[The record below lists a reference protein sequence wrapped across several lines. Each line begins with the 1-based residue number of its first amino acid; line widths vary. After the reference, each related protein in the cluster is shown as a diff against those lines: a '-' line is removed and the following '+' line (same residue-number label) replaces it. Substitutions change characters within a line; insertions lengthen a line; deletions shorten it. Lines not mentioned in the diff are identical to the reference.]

1 MHVTY
6 FDYLCQV
13 YNNDSTK
20 TLTIKKQNSMTNY
33 TTTGAGAQSMVS
45 ALFKSL
51 YMQMAAA
58 LTLTGLTAYFTSQSQ
73 AFWATLATN
82 PSLLWILLFA
92 QIGLVI
98 WLSARVMRMSIG
110 MATILFIAYSVLT
123 GITLSSI
130 FLVYDMGT
138 ISTTFFVTAGTFL
151 TMSIVGYTTR
161 MDLSRIGNL
170 LLMLLIGV
178 IIATIVNIFVASSTL
193 YWVITYVGVVVF
205 VGLIAWDT
213 QKLRTLFL
221 EYGSADEG
229 GQRLALLGALTLYLD
244 FINLFLH
251 LLRIFGGN
259 RD

>member
-1 MHVTY
+1 
-6 FDYLCQV
+6 
-13 YNNDSTK
+13 
-20 TLTIKKQNSMTNY
+20 MTNY
-33 TTTGAGAQSMVS
+33 TTTGAGTQSMVS

-151 TMSIVGYTTR
+151 TMSLVGYTTR

-178 IIATIVNIFVASSTL
+178 IIATIVNIFVASTTL
-193 YWVITYVGVVVF
+193 YWVITYVGVIVF

>member
-1 MHVTY
+1 
-6 FDYLCQV
+6 
-13 YNNDSTK
+13 
-20 TLTIKKQNSMTNY
+20 MTNY
-33 TTTGAGAQSMVS
+33 TTTGAGTQSMVS

-82 PSLLWILLFA
+82 PSLLWILLIA

>member
-1 MHVTY
+1 
-6 FDYLCQV
+6 
-13 YNNDSTK
+13 
-20 TLTIKKQNSMTNY
+20 MTNY
-33 TTTGAGAQSMVS
+33 TTTGAGAQSMVA

-58 LTLTGLTAYFTSQSQ
+58 LTVTGLTAYFVSQSA
-73 AFWATLATN
+73 AFWNMLATN
-82 PSLLWILLFA
+82 PSLIFIFIAA

-123 GITLSSI
+123 GITLASI
-130 FLVYDMGT
+130 FMVYDMGT
-138 ISTTFFVTAGTFL
+138 IATTFFVTAGTFFITSL
-151 TMSIVGYTTR
+151 VGYTTR

-170 LLMLLIGV
+170 LFMMLIGL
-178 IIATIVNIFVASSTL
+178 IIATVVNIFVASATL
-193 YWVITYVGVVVF
+193 HWVITYVGVIVF

-213 QKLRTLFL
+213 QKLRNLFL
-221 EYGSADEG
+221 EYGTADEG

-244 FINLFLH
+244 FINLFLY
-251 LLRIFGGN
+251 LLRIFASN

>member
-1 MHVTY
+1 
-6 FDYLCQV
+6 
-13 YNNDSTK
+13 
-20 TLTIKKQNSMTNY
+20 MTNY
-33 TTTGAGAQSMVS
+33 TTTGAGAQSMVA

-58 LTLTGLTAYFTSQSQ
+58 LTVTGLTAYFVSQSA
-73 AFWATLATN
+73 AFWNMLATN
-82 PSLLWILLFA
+82 PSLIFIFIVA

-130 FLVYDMGT
+130 FMVYDMGT
-138 ISTTFFVTAGTFL
+138 IATTFFVTAGTFFITSL
-151 TMSIVGYTTR
+151 VGYTTR

-170 LLMLLIGV
+170 LFMMLIGL
-178 IIATIVNIFVASSTL
+178 IIATVVNIFVASATL
-193 YWVITYVGVVVF
+193 HWVITYVGVIVF

-213 QKLRTLFL
+213 QKLRNLFL
-221 EYGSADEG
+221 EYGTADEG

-244 FINLFLH
+244 FINLFLY
-251 LLRIFGGN
+251 LLRIFASN